1 VASESMRALSHL
13 VAAVVLL
20 STPTDSAFSNSALLT
35 PRDATA
41 RTPLRRRANVLIPAV
56 PYQRP
61 GPVIMMAS
69 APHAAVLPSAP
80 RAVAFVRA
88 FARAALMLATSLLA
102 TMLSVGKA
110 FAVTAARS
118 KAPPTLAEM
127 LLTGTTLK
135 YGSVALVLGAMYAF
149 RKEETP
155 LLQETVDETGRPV
168 VRVDLDAREP
178 PTDEA
183 SPPSSTGVPPAAA
196 ATDAVSA
203 DELPSA
209 LPLDDSSIFGSLQ
222 ARMQQLA
229 VEGAAAEEKEEE
241 PPLDST
247 DTWGTGN
254 QAVLEPPRKDEGGL
268 LDGPPPVDFPVGFP
282 LVDGQVTENKRV
294 GDNKPAASDSD
305 VEMLKRM
312 FGGA

>member
-1 VASESMRALSHL
+1 VAFSMRALPHL
-13 VAAVVLL
+13 VAVVVLL
-20 STPTDSAFSNSALLT
+20 STPTDSAFSNPALLR
-35 PRDATA
+35 PRDPTA
-41 RTPLRRRANVLIPAV
+41 RTLLRRRAHELV
-56 PYQRP
+56 PTVPNQRP
-61 GPVIMMAS
+61 GSVIMMAS
-69 APHAAVLPSAP
+69 VPRAAVSPSAP

-88 FARAALMLATSLLA
+88 IARAALMLATSLLA
-102 TMLSVGKA
+102 TMLCVGKA

-118 KAPPTLAEM
+118 KVPPTLAEM

-155 LLQETVDETGRPV
+155 LLQETVDTTGRPV
-168 VRVDLDAREP
+168 ARVDLDAREP
-178 PTDEA
+178 PKDEVL
-183 SPPSSTGVPPAAA
+183 SSMGAPPAAA
-196 ATDAVSA
+196 AIDADSA
-203 DELPSA
+203 DKLPSA
-209 LPLDDSSIFGSLQ
+209 LPLDDSSMFGSLQ

-229 VEGAAAEEKEEE
+229 AESAAAEKEEPE
-241 PPLDST
+241 ESPQDST

-268 LDGPPPVDFPVGFP
+268 LDGLPPVDFPVGFP